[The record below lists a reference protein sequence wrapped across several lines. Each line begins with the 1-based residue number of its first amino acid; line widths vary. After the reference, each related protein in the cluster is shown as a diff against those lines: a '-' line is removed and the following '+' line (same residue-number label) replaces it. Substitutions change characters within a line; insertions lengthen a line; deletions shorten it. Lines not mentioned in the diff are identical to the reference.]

1 MMREQLVTAR
11 LPQQLSRA
19 DRKKNKMKN
28 MWMIQGDKSPLGGL
42 ERLLQKTRLLN
53 TLQFNRSVLGL
64 KRRLSVCLILFIL
77 FVANMKSSGRN
88 LQLLHLSVFTHE

>member
-19 DRKKNKMKN
+19 GRKKNKMKN

-53 TLQFNRSVLGL
+53 TLQFNQSVLGL
-64 KRRLSVCLILFIL
+64 KKRLSVCLILFIL